1 MRLLPALFLTAFS
14 LTAANLP
21 SGESI
26 LARSLAKSGGAQAF
40 ARVKSAIMTGTV
52 EMVGHNLSGPVAVY
66 QQGEKTYTSIELPG
80 IGKVEEGFDGE
91 TAWEVNALTGA
102 RIKEGEEKSATVR
115 ASKLGLLNSWR
126 DDYKEATTLGEE
138 DVEGKP
144 AWKVQMLPK
153 EGKPEIF
160 YFDKTTSLL
169 VRMTQTIASALG
181 EIPVD
186 ALLGDYRTVGGVLV
200 PFSMTQKA
208 MSQVMTMHFDRVEW
222 NPAIPAGRFDLP
234 EAVRILAARAKP

>member
-14 LTAANLP
+14 LTAANQP

-126 DDYKEATTLGEE
+126 DDYKEAT
-138 DVEGKP
+138 

-208 MSQVMTMHFDRVEW
+208 MSQVMTMHFDKVEW